1 MIYFCCKTTGSAI
14 KRIALPV
21 IKPFYLMAF
30 GSTTC
35 QEVQGAVYSLEY
47 VVFDTENTDNMDNR
61 VYPFPYGADRKE
73 PTVHYCYYRG
83 KK

>member
-1 MIYFCCKTTGSAI
+1 
-14 KRIALPV
+14 
-21 IKPFYLMAF
+21 MAF

-73 PTVHYCYYRG
+73 PTVHYIVTIEVRNKWGYNIFVIERRISAF
-83 KK
+83 KR